1 MTNEQAIVALE
12 CIAINMT
19 GAIMELKE
27 NDPYIDVLK
36 QRIKAIDMAQKAL
49 KEK

>member
-1 MTNEQAIVALE
+1 
-12 CIAINMT
+12 
-19 GAIMELKE
+19 MELKE

-36 QRIKAIDMAQKAL
+36 QRIEAIDMAQKAL